1 MESFS
6 IPALLTA
13 YRTGECTPLET
24 VEEVIRRCDAYE
36 ARDPAVW
43 ISRVEADAL
52 RARAAALAADP
63 GAKELPLYGIPFAVK
78 DNIDVAGL
86 PTTAACPSY
95 AYEPARSATV
105 VARLEAAGALC
116 IGKTNLDQF
125 ATGLVGTR
133 SPYGAPR
140 CVFDKDYISGGSS
153 SGSAVAVAAGLVSFS
168 LGTDT
173 AGSGRVP
180 AAFNNLVGVK
190 PTRGLVSAAGVV
202 PACRS
207 LDCVSIFTQTVE
219 EADAVLAVAEG
230 PDAADAWSRPR
241 AAVPA
246 AKPVSEAVIG
256 VPSSASLEFFGDEET
271 KRLFE
276 ESAERFAWLGARLC
290 NVNYTPFAEAAR
302 LLYEAPF
309 VAERFTAAGAFLKAG
324 PADADPTVTQIILG
338 AETLCAADLFKAQ
351 HRLQEIRAA
360 LAPLWDGIDALLLPT
375 APAQYKVAEVEAN
388 PVELNSRLGT
398 YTNFLNLLDLAAL
411 AVPAGFAGA
420 GLARGVTLVAPAFH
434 EPQLMVLG
442 AAHEA
447 ALAGKDVPAIAN
459 AETADSMELLVVG
472 AHLSGLALNHQL
484 MELGGSFLREVKTAP
499 LYRFYAL
506 PDGKR
511 PGLIKV
517 EEGGVSVEG
526 EVWRLPL
533 SAIGLFLAG
542 IAPPLG
548 LGTVALADGSSCKGF
563 ICEGHVVTEAEDIS
577 SYGGWRAWIARTAST
592 A

>member
-6 IPALLTA
+6 IPALLAA
-13 YRTGECTPLET
+13 YREGQCTPEE
-24 VEEVIRRCDAYE
+24 VIDEVIRRCDAYE

-43 ISRVEADAL
+43 ITRADAKAL
-52 RARAAALAADP
+52 RARAVALGADP
-63 GAKELPLYGIPFAVK
+63 KARHLPLYGIPFAVK

-95 AYEPARSATV
+95 AYEPARSSGV
-105 VARLEAAGALC
+105 VARLEAAGGIC

-140 CVFDKDYISGGSS
+140 CTFDADYVSGGSS
-153 SGSAVAVAAGLVSFS
+153 SGSAVAVAAELVSFS

-190 PTRGLVSAAGVV
+190 PTRGLLSTDGVV
-202 PACRS
+202 PACKS
-207 LDCVSIFTQTVE
+207 LDCVSIFTRTVA
-219 EADAVLAVAEG
+219 EAETVLAVAEG
-230 PDAADAWSRPR
+230 PDAADAWSRDREP
-241 AAVPA
+241 VPA
-246 AKPVSEAVIG
+246 AKPVSGTVIG
-256 VPSSASLEFFGDEET
+256 VPSSQSLEFFGDDET
-271 KRLFE
+271 RRLFE
-276 ESAERFAWLGARLC
+276 ESAARFKGMGAQLLEID
-290 NVNYTPFAEAAR
+290 YALFAEAAR

-309 VAERFTAAGAFLKAG
+309 VAERFAAAGAFLKTG
-324 PADADPTVTQIILG
+324 PADADPVVSQIILG
-338 AETLCAADLFKAQ
+338 AENLSAADLFKAQ
-351 HRLQEIRAA
+351 HRLQEIRAS
-360 LAPLWDGIDALLLPT
+360 LAPLWEGVDALLLPT
-375 APAQYKVAEVEAN
+375 VPTQYKVAEVAAK
-388 PVELNSRLGT
+388 PVELNSRLGA

-411 AVPAGFAGA
+411 AVPAGFTAS

-447 ALAGKDVPAIAN
+447 ALAGQDVPVPARTEA
-459 AETADSMELLVVG
+459 AGGMELLVVG

-484 MELGGSFLREVKTAP
+484 TELGGSFVRAIKTAP
-499 LYRFYAL
+499 VYRLYAL

-511 PGLIKV
+511 PGLVKV

-533 SAIGLFLAG
+533 SAIGPFLAG

-548 LGTVALADGSSCKGF
+548 LGTVTLSDGSSCKGF
-563 ICEGHVVTEAEDIS
+563 ICEGHAANSAEDIS
-577 SYGGWRAWIARTAST
+577 SYGGWRAWVARPVSAG
-592 A
+592 